1 MPWKILIVD
10 DDVETCANLSDILT
24 DFGHEVCT
32 AHNARDALQRAD
44 EQRFD
49 IVLLDLQMPGMDGV
63 DLSREL
69 KRPAP
74 TAVAILNTGFA
85 DSEMEHRATRSGV
98 SRMLRKPLDIEMLM
112 RLIER
117 VAEQPMLLRRGDEV
131 AD

>member
-1 MPWKILIVD
+1 MAEALQTLVIASKRFSDRNGVRIMPWKILIVD
-10 DDVETCANLSDILT
+10 DEGETCANLSDILT

-63 DLSREL
+63 DLSCEL

-74 TAVAILNTGFA
+74 TAVAILNTGLA
-85 DSEMEHRATRSGV
+85 
-98 SRMLRKPLDIEMLM
+98 
-112 RLIER
+112 
-117 VAEQPMLLRRGDEV
+117 
-131 AD
+131 